1 MGASKNTRREKK
13 RVLEKGLGL
22 LLSYPQCLVMCARPS
37 VLKPSQL
44 VRESTRKLEEK
55 EWAMSSRLSSLTVM
69 RFKRSSSSAG

>member
-44 VRESTRKLEEK
+44 VRERTRKLEEK
-55 EWAMSSRLSSLTVM
+55 E
-69 RFKRSSSSAG
+69 